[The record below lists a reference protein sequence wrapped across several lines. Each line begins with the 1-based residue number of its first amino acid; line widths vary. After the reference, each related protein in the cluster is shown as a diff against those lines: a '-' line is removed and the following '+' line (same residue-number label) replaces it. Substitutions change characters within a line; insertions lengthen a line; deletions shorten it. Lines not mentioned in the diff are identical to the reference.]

1 MIKNIVNIE
10 KPTYHDILN
19 ALKKHKKNSLY
30 DHV

>member
-1 MIKNIVNIE
+1 MIKTLVNND

-19 ALKKHKKNSLY
+19 ILKKHKKNYLY